1 MSALPYASIVRPPR
15 RALRQCEIDGDHAV
29 VGNFPGTRHRIPIA
43 AIDRFDTVAS
53 DGASS

>member
-1 MSALPYASIVRPPR
+1 MSAPPYASIVRPPR
-15 RALRQCEIDGDHAV
+15 RALSQCEIDGDHAV